1 AFSYQFSV
9 NNLPRRAI
17 DLGGLKTR
25 LLPGPQSS
33 LQDLQHLIILI
44 FEDRAGI
51 QHDPVILQP
60 GDEGWVCLPQAI
72 EEAVGVGYGQGQ
84 QIRWQGF
91 SRQASSAHR
100 RFTRDYLTL
109 IDAPTPG
116 FRTPADL
123 LRGSGQH
130 LPDRNFSFRLILQVM
145 Q

>member
-1 AFSYQFSV
+1 
-9 NNLPRRAI
+9 
-17 DLGGLKTR
+17 
-25 LLPGPQSS
+25 
-33 LQDLQHLIILI
+33 
-44 FEDRAGI
+44 
-51 QHDPVILQP
+51 
-60 GDEGWVCLPQAI
+60 AI

-145 Q
+145 QQRGRKRSQAEFIRSQGARQGMFLQPGDQISPPDDDARLWA